1 MIEDFVLIEV
11 NFKRAAEI
19 VSTSQ
24 PPGSF
29 FDRIVEQVKKRNPD
43 IP

>member
-11 NFKRAAEI
+11 DFKRAAEI

-29 FDRIVEQVKKRNPD
+29 FDRIVGQVKRRNPD